1 MITVNSLITTA
12 GSVLVGYW
20 LVIKSKKLSSGRRQR
35 MTEIAL
41 TVKEIF
47 PHYRLLEF
55 FSRGTMEVAAHQI
68 FRWLGGKTYE
78 EWFEYFEAND
88 FQPKN
93 FRETPVFGKVMTI
106 FYQGMVLEAE
116 DAAQSWLDLSK
127 DEREKYKSLALA
139 IAQRE
144 RVNWNFLLVLQ
155 CAFYSLLIFH
165 NIFKDSI
172 LMQSLCDKYVAI
184 IFEVV
189 ASEEKTSDIT
199 YQGDEP
205 KLAPSML
212 LILDKIQDR
221 QEEKN
226 IEDTI
231 ALIDS
236 WETKYTTD
244 EMQETLETFKKG
256 IDEDREGGR
265 KLFS

>member
-1 MITVNSLITTA
+1 
-12 GSVLVGYW
+12 
-20 LVIKSKKLSSGRRQR
+20 

-47 PHYRLLEF
+47 PHSRLLEF
-55 FSRGTMEVAAHQI
+55 FSRGRMEVTAHQI

-78 EWFEYFEAND
+78 EWFEYFGAND

-93 FRETPVFGKVMTI
+93 LREAPIFGKVMTI
-106 FYQGMVLEAE
+106 FYQGMILEAE

-127 DEREKYKSLALA
+127 DERERYKSLALA

-144 RVNWNFLLVLQ
+144 RVNWNFWLVLECAFDSLLV
-155 CAFYSLLIFH
+155 FH
-165 NIFKDSI
+165 NLLKNSI
-172 LMQSLCDKYVAI
+172 LMQSFLDDYVAI

-189 ASEEKTSDIT
+189 ASEEKISGII
-199 YQGDEP
+199 YQRDEHNFVQ
-205 KLAPSML
+205 SML
-212 LILDKIQDR
+212 LALNKIQDR
-221 QEEKN
+221 QEEKD

-236 WETKYTTD
+236 WEAEYTTE
-244 EMQETLETFKKG
+244 EMHETLEKFKKG